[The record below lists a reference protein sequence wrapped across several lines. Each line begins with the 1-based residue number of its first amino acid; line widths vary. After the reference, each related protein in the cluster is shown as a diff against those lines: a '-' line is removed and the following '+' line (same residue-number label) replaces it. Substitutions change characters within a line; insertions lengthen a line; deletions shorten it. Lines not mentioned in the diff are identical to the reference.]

1 METFSALLALCVEN
15 SPVTGEF
22 PSQRPVTRSFDVF
35 FDLHLNKRL
44 SKQSWGWWFETTS
57 RPLWRHCIAQCTV
70 STPSFRNKTCV
81 VQFRSQNVVKHTILL
96 IGLIVPNIVVG
107 FKAAIYN
114 VYKNIKRHTL
124 HTIVSWPNPKQWII
138 VYNRCKN
145 IRSTAFSAAVIIA
158 NHPLEFYEYCCYVK
172 IKLSRYSG
180 VVWSWYVSISARY
193 SSHYICYG

>member
-1 METFSALLALCVEN
+1 MF
-15 SPVTGEF
+15 
-22 PSQRPVTRSFDVF
+22 
-35 FDLHLNKRL
+35 
-44 SKQSWGWWFETTS
+44 
-57 RPLWRHCIAQCTV
+57 LW
-70 STPSFRNKTCV
+70 SFRKQLSPLPPYSPFNLLHVFWLSAWWALRLPWWPPAECSNV
-81 VQFRSQNVVKHTILL
+81 SMSCEYWYLQNVFLFLYHCCILSEIKL
-96 IGLIVPNIVVG
+96 TTTIVPNIVVG

-172 IKLSRYSG
+172 IMLSRYSD